1 MGVSV
6 GRRIFVVSNYILL
19 SLLGILCIF
28 PILHELAIS
37 FSDAAAIDSG
47 EVVMW
52 PIGFNLAAY
61 EFTLG
66 NKAFLGAVLNSVY
79 RVLLGC
85 TLSMLLTIL
94 IAYPLSKE
102 KVLKFR
108 SAYVWYFVF
117 TMLFSGGTVP
127 AFLNIKDLGLID
139 SIWALVLPGAVPIF
153 NVVLMLNFFRALPK
167 ELEEAAFMDGA
178 GFMATLFKIYVP
190 LSLPVMA
197 TTGLFTLVGH
207 WNSWFD
213 GLIYM
218 NSISNY
224 PLSTYLQTVN
234 VNLNLNSMTIEQMN
248 QYQLVNQRNI
258 KAAQVFLSL
267 VPIIL
272 IYPILQRYLVQ
283 GMIIGGV
290 KE

>member
-1 MGVSV
+1 MGVGI
-6 GRRIFVVSNYILL
+6 GRRIFVVANYILL
-19 SLLGILCIF
+19 SLLAILCIF

-37 FSDAAAIDSG
+37 FSSAGAIDSG
-47 EVVMW
+47 EVVVW

-61 EFTLG
+61 EFTLN
-66 NKAFLGAVLNSVY
+66 NKAFLGAVLISIY

-108 SAYVWYFVF
+108 SVYVWYFVF

-127 AFLNIKDLGLID
+127 MYLNVKDLGLID
-139 SIWALVLPGAVPIF
+139 SIWSLVLPGAVPIF

-178 GFMATLFKIYVP
+178 GFMSTLFRIYVP

-197 TTGLFTLVGH
+197 TTGLFTLVMH

-218 NSISNY
+218 NSMNNY
-224 PLSTYLQTVN
+224 PLSTYLQTVT
-234 VNLNLNSMTIEQMN
+234 VNLNLNSMSLEQMM

-267 VPIIL
+267 IPIIL
-272 IYPILQRYLVQ
+272 IYPLLQRYLVQ